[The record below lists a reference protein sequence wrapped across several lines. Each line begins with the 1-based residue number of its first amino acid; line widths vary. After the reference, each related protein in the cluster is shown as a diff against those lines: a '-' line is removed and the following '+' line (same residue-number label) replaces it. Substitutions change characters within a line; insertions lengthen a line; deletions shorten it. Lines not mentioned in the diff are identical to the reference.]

1 MSKVFRAFKALL
13 SIIRKPWLLNLV
25 LDEDG
30 AWDAKIRAMKG
41 NAYRLSSIDF
51 RSLLKPEGSNVY
63 PFAFLD
69 GGSLPTDLALLKS
82 LAAGIPDCRYFEI
95 GTWRGE
101 SVANVANVAKQCTTL
116 NLSPEQITD
125 LGLPKAYADL
135 HGFFS
140 KDLPNVSQL
149 YGDTATFD
157 FKGLNQHYDLVFI
170 DGDHHYNMVKSD
182 TENVFNYLLHEKSI
196 VVWHDAA
203 YTPEKLRPEVIYG
216 ILQGTPAALH
226 HKIFHV
232 SNTQCAVFLPE
243 GFSETFILNP
253 PETPNFAFEISLN
266 IKPVS

>member
-1 MSKVFRAFKALL
+1 MKKILRALRAVAK
-13 SIIRKPWLLNLV
+13 IIRRPWLLNLV
-25 LDEDG
+25 LDEDVE
-30 AWDAKIRAMKG
+30 WDGKIRALKG
-41 NAYRLSSIDF
+41 NAYRLPSIDL
-51 RSLLKPEGSNVY
+51 RTLLKPEGSTVY

-82 LAAGIPDCRYFEI
+82 LAAGIPKCRYFEI

-101 SVANVANVAKQCTTL
+101 SVANVAEVAKECTTL
-116 NLSPEQITD
+116 NLSPEQIVG
-125 LGLPKAYADL
+125 LGLPQEYADL

-140 KDLPNVSQL
+140 KELPNVTQL
-149 YGDTATFD
+149 YGDTASFD
-157 FKGLNQHYDLVFI
+157 FSSLQQQYDLIFV
-170 DGDHHYNMVKSD
+170 DGDHHYAMVKSD
-182 TENVFNYLLHEKSI
+182 TENIFKTLLHEKSV